1 MSKKMNAITIQL
13 PTPPYEANAVD
24 KAFVG
29 QLQPDPKFLP
39 QLKSLKDRF
48 EADMKNLQ
56 QITPSVGKERVL
68 NLPSFEKLRN
78 FVAKNLGQLA
88 HKQHEAALLDIVEP
102 RLLISSAMK
111 ERGVINKLN
120 LWTAGFVASFGLAV
134 GGVMTENVKVFENGV
149 LGTIVTA
156 VGAMR
161 SATFQSIGEGA
172 IEKIAKSGGL
182 PRV

>member
-1 MSKKMNAITIQL
+1 MGEIVRLFPLYSTR
-13 PTPPYEANAVD
+13 Y
-24 KAFVG
+24 
-29 QLQPDPKFLP
+29 
-39 QLKSLKDRF
+39 
-48 EADMKNLQ
+48 
-56 QITPSVGKERVL
+56 L
-68 NLPSFEKLRN
+68 NLEL
-78 FVAKNLGQLA
+78 V
-88 HKQHEAALLDIVEP
+88 LDIVEP